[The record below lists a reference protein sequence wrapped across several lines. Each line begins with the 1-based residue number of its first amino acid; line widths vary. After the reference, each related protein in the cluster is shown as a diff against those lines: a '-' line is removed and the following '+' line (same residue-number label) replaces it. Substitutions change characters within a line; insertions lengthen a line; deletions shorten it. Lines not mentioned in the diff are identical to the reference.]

1 MRAMTCVRAC
11 DEMRASLARSLARSL
26 ACLGGTGWGRAVL
39 PASLPAWIRV
49 HDLMVGQELMHS
61 GTAFKSMVRDAIEP
75 IGQEWQEQTETDN
88 SSRVMRAFAR
98 SHATQHNTTQHN
110 ITHACVAR
118 QQAKLLS
125 NIEQELTK
133 QNLDPANTLH
143 LLEIVNEIKE
153 AMMYCFCPVD
163 H

>member
-1 MRAMTCVRAC
+1 M
-11 DEMRASLARSLARSL
+11 
-26 ACLGGTGWGRAVL
+26 
-39 PASLPAWIRV
+39 
-49 HDLMVGQELMHS
+49 
-61 GTAFKSMVRDAIEP
+61 
-75 IGQEWQEQTETDN
+75 
-88 SSRVMRAFAR
+88 
-98 SHATQHNTTQHN
+98 
-110 ITHACVAR
+110 AR